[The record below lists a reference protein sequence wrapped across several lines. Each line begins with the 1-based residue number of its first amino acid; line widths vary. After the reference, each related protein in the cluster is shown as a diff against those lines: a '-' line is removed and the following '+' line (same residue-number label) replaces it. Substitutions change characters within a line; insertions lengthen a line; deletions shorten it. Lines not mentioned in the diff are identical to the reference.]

1 MLVRNGILTHSAAN
15 SYVTVPAKGKLACN
29 CINIKC
35 YNIININFN
44 KNQDYLFLTELE
56 YDENKF

>member
-1 MLVRNGILTHSAAN
+1 MLVRNDILTNSAAN
-15 SYVTVPAKGKLACN
+15 SYVTVPAKGKLASN
-29 CINIKC
+29 CISIKC